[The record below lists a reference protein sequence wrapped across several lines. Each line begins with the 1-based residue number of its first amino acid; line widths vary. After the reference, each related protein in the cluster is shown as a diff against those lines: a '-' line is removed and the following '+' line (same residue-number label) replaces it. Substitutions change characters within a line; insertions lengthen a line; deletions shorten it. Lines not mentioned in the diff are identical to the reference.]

1 MSAAKPLRS
10 FLPES
15 IPAVY
20 AACEEADP
28 EGRPDPAGI
37 TLALVVH
44 LTAWAI
50 ELSERIDALP
60 LDELAGIGQQLQ
72 THPLLGRILGVGR

>member
-1 MSAAKPLRS
+1 MSTKPLRS

-20 AACEEADP
+20 AACEAA
-28 EGRPDPAGI
+28 DPAG
-37 TLALVVH
+37 
-44 LTAWAI
+44 AWAI